1 MNVLFL
7 YECSVKKEDMA
18 KNVKYITQKKPAS
31 CRFVIVYYVISSSI
45 ALMVSSIYTLTGA
58 KNYHN
63 GRVAIPAVMG
73 GIHVPSER

>member
-1 MNVLFL
+1 MFCQ
-7 YECSVKKEDMA
+7 ERRHGKER
-18 KNVKYITQKKPAS
+18 KIHNTKKPAS
-31 CRFVIVYYVISSSI
+31 CRSVIVYYVISSSI

-58 KNYHN
+58 NNYHN

>member
-18 KNVKYITQKKPAS
+18 KNVKYITQKKT
-31 CRFVIVYYVISSSI
+31 RFLVYYVISSSI

>member
-18 KNVKYITQKKPAS
+18 KNVKYITQKKP
-31 CRFVIVYYVISSSI
+31 RFLVYYVISSSI

>member
-7 YECSVKKEDMA
+7 YECSVTKEDMA
-18 KNVKYITQKKPAS
+18 KNVKYITQKKT
-31 CRFVIVYYVISSSI
+31 RFLVYYVISSSI

>member
-1 MNVLFL
+1 
-7 YECSVKKEDMA
+7 MA
-18 KNVKYITQKKPAS
+18 KNVKYITQKKTAS
-31 CRFVIVYYVISSSI
+31 CRSVIVYFVISSSI

-58 KNYHN
+58 NNYQN

>member
-18 KNVKYITQKKPAS
+18 KNVKYITQKNPAS
-31 CRFVIVYYVISSSI
+31 CRSVLVYYVISSSI

-63 GRVAIPAVMG
+63 ERVAIPAVMG